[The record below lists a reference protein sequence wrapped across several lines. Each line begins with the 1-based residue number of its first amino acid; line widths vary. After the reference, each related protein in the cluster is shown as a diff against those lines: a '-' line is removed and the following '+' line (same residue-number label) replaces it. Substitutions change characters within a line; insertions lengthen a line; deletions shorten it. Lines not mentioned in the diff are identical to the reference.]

1 MKLRLALIPVL
12 VISTVLSS
20 AQNTVRIQSPD
31 GNLSM
36 TMSAEK
42 GAVTYRIDYK
52 KENLVKPS
60 GIGLILD
67 RGTVGSNSRFGK
79 ASRTNGTESYD
90 LPVGKTSH
98 VESRWNGALIPFTDK
113 GVDGLECSVE
123 MRIFNDAAAYRLVF
137 KDKSTDGNI
146 RIRNERMDLN
156 LSGNPL
162 ATVLYAPGFINTHE
176 GLYTTANAG
185 SLDND
190 RLMDMPALFDF
201 GSGKFLAVTEA
212 NLVNYAG
219 MYLIRKDGVLTSR
232 LSPRLDN
239 PEYSVLLDKEGRTPW
254 RVFMVSDRIGALI
267 ESTALTSLCDPCKIE
282 DTGWLKP
289 GKTTF
294 PWWNDTQV
302 PDTTFQP
309 GNNFLTNK
317 YYIDFAADHGLEYHS
332 VYGYADMPWYVDDG
346 PGFSIAGPGADLT
359 RPVPLLDFEA
369 VCKYARSRGVDIHVW
384 LNWAALYKDI
394 DNVFTKF
401 NEWGVKGMMVDFM
414 DRDDQEMIEIQETI
428 LRKAA
433 KHQLFIQFHGASKP
447 SGLSR
452 TWPNEFTREGTL
464 NYEVY
469 KWDRARN
476 MGAGHDIN
484 MPFTR
489 LLAGPADYHLGGF
502 RSVAAK
508 DFKVRYSAPLVTS
521 TRCHMLAMYVVL
533 ESYLNMVCDY
543 PDAYRGQA
551 GFSFIEDVPTT
562 WDETRV
568 LSAEARKYIVTARRK
583 GTDWYVGGITDS
595 GEREFHVDFGFLG
608 EGNYRAELYMDA
620 DDTDEYPDHLIHG
633 TRILDS
639 GSEMTV
645 KAGASGGFV
654 MKLCPCDCGIARD
667 GMTPPDTTAGLWIR
681 PNGASDARPKWGFAD
696 GIQVGIAP
704 TGGPRGLLR
713 IYTPY
718 LGQPDDYVMN
728 FIAVEPIPHKGKDIR
743 GLSELERSQIDGRQ
757 GKIFWSSDDDILDD
771 ADKAVP
777 ARGVISNVD
786 GEQQLTVYIFTEKF
800 LNGTEPY
807 LRLKFRESRP
817 YEFEISTFT
826 RENGNPE
833 PDYCIVT
840 ATMGNKARL
849 RNLYLKDGTLHSG
862 SIWPDYRLDGFA
874 EHCHIPAGRMI
885 SGSDGAV
892 WFIAAPDEEDPAST
906 PLAEG
911 TFPGWKYYGATATQY
926 WKKLLPESRTEGL
939 VNGRFAYWGSSSP
952 IPGGIAYE
960 NFEMKSPFRQGDTFI
975 FGISPLSPERFIKS
989 IR

>member
-12 VISTVLSS
+12 VMYTVLSS

-36 TMSAEK
+36 TMSAET
-42 GAVTYRIDYK
+42 GTVTYRIDYK

-67 RGTVGSNSRFGK
+67 RGTVGSNTRFGK
-79 ASRTNGTESYD
+79 SSRTNGTESYD

-137 KDKSTDGNI
+137 KDNSTDGNI

-190 RLMDMPALFDF
+190 RLMDMPALFEF

-289 GKTTF
+289 
-294 PWWNDTQV
+294 
-302 PDTTFQP
+302 
-309 GNNFLTNK
+309 
-317 YYIDFAADHGLEYHS
+317 
-332 VYGYADMPWYVDDG
+332 
-346 PGFSIAGPGADLT
+346 
-359 RPVPLLDFEA
+359 
-369 VCKYARSRGVDIHVW
+369 
-384 LNWAALYKDI
+384 
-394 DNVFTKF
+394 
-401 NEWGVKGMMVDFM
+401 
-414 DRDDQEMIEIQETI
+414 
-428 LRKAA
+428 
-433 KHQLFIQFHGASKP
+433 
-447 SGLSR
+447 
-452 TWPNEFTREGTL
+452 
-464 NYEVY
+464 
-469 KWDRARN
+469 
-476 MGAGHDIN
+476 
-484 MPFTR
+484 
-489 LLAGPADYHLGGF
+489 GPADYHLGGF

-620 DDTDEYPDHLIHG
+620 DDTDEYSDHLIHG

-885 SGSDGAV
+885 SGSDGTV

-911 TFPGWKYYGATATQY
+911 TLPGWKYYGATATQY

-939 VNGRFAYWGSSSP
+939 VNGRFAYWGSRSP

-960 NFEMKSPFRQGDTFI
+960 NFEIKSPFRQGDTFI